1 MKWSNL
7 LEKFGEFSKYD
18 KVYSEMEQCEKFNS
32 HLLTRIIQVGVN
44 AVTNY
49 QYSRREVIELT
60 PVPADTIED
69 VFEKKI

>member
-1 MKWSNL
+1 MQ
-7 LEKFGEFSKYD
+7 
-18 KVYSEMEQCEKFNS
+18 QCEKFNS

-69 VFEKKI
+69 VFEKKKLKDIVTNRSKCYS